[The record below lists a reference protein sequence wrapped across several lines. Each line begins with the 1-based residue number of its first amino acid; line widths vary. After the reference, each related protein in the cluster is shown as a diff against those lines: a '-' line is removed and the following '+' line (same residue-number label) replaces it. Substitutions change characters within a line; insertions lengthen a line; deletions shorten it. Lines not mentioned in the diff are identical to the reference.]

1 MSTKNKKFLYFLFAV
16 ALITSA
22 FYFVERFT
30 PVKCVDLMV
39 RYGEREFIL
48 RTTSKLLATCLLG
61 ACVFSLLT
69 FLFFVKYILSTS
81 AGQLR
86 DLIKVSEL
94 MVLQNCEKAQ
104 KYQSVMRNA
113 LEKDLENYRSFL
125 EYQFNKSPS
134 LSLCIALQRVS
145 SLDKEELYLYLTG
158 LAQPSQH
165 LNVFLSICEYLG
177 LAYQTDQLKNPLP
190 KQTI

>member
-1 MSTKNKKFLYFLFAV
+1 MNTKNKKFLYFLFAV

-30 PVKCVDLMV
+30 PVKCVDLML

-48 RTTSKLLATCLLG
+48 RTTAKLLATCFLG
-61 ACVFSLLT
+61 ACIFTLLT
-69 FLFFVKYILSTS
+69 FLFFVKYILSES
-81 AGQLR
+81 AEKLK
-86 DLIKVSEL
+86 DLIKASEL
-94 MVLQNCEKAQ
+94 VVLQNCEKAQ
-104 KYQSVMRNA
+104 KYESVMRSA
-113 LEKDLENYRSFL
+113 LERDLENYRNFL
-125 EYQFNKSPS
+125 EYQFKKSPS

-145 SLDKEELYLYLTG
+145 SLEKEELYLYLTR

-177 LAYQTDQLKNPLP
+177 LACQTDQLKNTLP

>member
-1 MSTKNKKFLYFLFAV
+1 MNTKHKKFLYFLSAG

-48 RTTSKLLATCLLG
+48 RTTTKLLARCSLG
-61 ACVFSLLT
+61 ACIFSLVT
-69 FLFFVKYILSTS
+69 FLFFVKYILSAS
-81 AGQLR
+81 AAKLR
-86 DLIKVSEL
+86 NLIKVSEL
-94 MVLQNCEKAQ
+94 VVLQNCQKAQ
-104 KYQSVMRNA
+104 KYESVMRNT
-113 LEKDLENYRSFL
+113 LEKDMENYRNFL
-125 EYQFNKSPS
+125 EHQFRKSPS
-134 LSLCIALQRVS
+134 LGLCISLQRIS
-145 SLDKEELYLYLTG
+145 SLDKEEFYLYLTR

-177 LAYQTDQLKNPLP
+177 LSYQTDQLKNPLP

>member
-61 ACVFSLLT
+61 ACVLSLLI

-81 AGQLR
+81 AAQLR

-134 LSLCIALQRVS
+134 LSLCIALQRIS

-177 LAYQTDQLKNPLP
+177 LAYQTDQLKNPLQ